1 VGFLIAHG
9 WLSVGLAAIVAA
21 RAPLEGESGAEM
33 GCRINSR
40 TVRMPGNAPF
50 FSTMVF
56 LAGGLLLANL
66 GQETIKPMHL
76 TAPLSS
82 HLPPSTDALA
92 TAVIVVDG
100 ERITRYI
107 NPAAENLLGI
117 SASHALGRPLVNLTQ
132 DCTELVRTVEHALLG
147 GTTFTEHD
155 LELPV
160 NGHSVVL
167 GATVTPLDG
176 QESAALIE
184 LHPAPGNVRIARD
197 EQVMAQ
203 SQASQ
208 TLLRQLAHEIRNPLG
223 GIRGAAQLL
232 EAELEDSELREYTQV
247 VIQETNRLQSLLD
260 KLLTPAKRP
269 VVEHINIH
277 EVLERVRSVLL
288 AEFTGLTIRRDYDI
302 SLPDLTGDPE
312 QLIQAV
318 LNIAR
323 NAAQAMEGR
332 GRITLKTRIARQVT
346 LAMKRWR
353 QAIRLD
359 VVDNG
364 PGIPEDILGQVFLPL
379 VSGREGG
386 SGLGL
391 TLAQSL
397 VQRHDGAIHVDSRP
411 GHTCFSI
418 YLPIK

>member
-1 VGFLIAHG
+1 
-9 WLSVGLAAIVAA
+9 
-21 RAPLEGESGAEM
+21 M
-33 GCRINSR
+33 TN
-40 TVRMPGNAPF
+40 T
-50 FSTMVF
+50 
-56 LAGGLLLANL
+56 
-66 GQETIKPMHL
+66 
-76 TAPLSS
+76 TAK
-82 HLPPSTDALA
+82 PPSTDVLA
-92 TAVIVVDG
+92 TAVLVVDG
-100 ERITRYI
+100 ERVTRYI
-107 NPAAENLLGI
+107 NPAAENLLGV
-117 SASHALGRPLVNLTQ
+117 SAIHALDRPLASLTM
-132 DCTELVRTVEHALLG
+132 DCTELVRVVDHALSE
-147 GTTFTEHD
+147 GTSFTEHD
-155 LELPV
+155 LVLPI

-167 GATVTPLDG
+167 CATVTPLDG
-176 QESAALIE
+176 EGDAALIE
-184 LHPAPGNVRIARD
+184 LHPAAGNVRIARD

-208 TLLRQLAHEIRNPLG
+208 NLLRQLAHEIRNPLG

-232 EAELEDSELREYTQV
+232 EAELEDSDLREYTQV

-269 VVEHINIH
+269 VVESINVH
-277 EVLERVRSVLL
+277 EVLERVRSVLM
-288 AEFTGLTIRRDYDI
+288 AEFTQLPSPSPGRPKMDLAPSGGGSGQRPEAGAQLVIRRDYDI
-302 SLPDLTGDPE
+302 SLPDLVGDPE

-323 NAAQAMEGR
+323 NAAQAMEGK
-332 GRITLKTRIARQVT
+332 GRITLKTRVARQVT
-346 LAMKRWR
+346 LAMKRWK

-359 VVDNG
+359 VIDNG

>member
-1 VGFLIAHG
+1 MPNTQ
-9 WLSVGLAAIVAA
+9 
-21 RAPLEGESGAEM
+21 AP
-33 GCRINSR
+33 
-40 TVRMPGNAPF
+40 
-50 FSTMVF
+50 
-56 LAGGLLLANL
+56 
-66 GQETIKPMHL
+66 
-76 TAPLSS
+76 
-82 HLPPSTDALA
+82 PPSTDVLA
-92 TAVIVVDG
+92 TAVLIADA
-100 ERITRYI
+100 ERVTRYI

-117 SASHALGRPLVNLTQ
+117 SAVHALGRPLATLTM
-132 DCTELVRTVEHALLG
+132 DCTDLVRVVDHALSE
-147 GTTFTEHD
+147 GTSFTEHD
-155 LELPV
+155 LELPI
-160 NGHSVVL
+160 NGHSIVL
-167 GATVTPLDG
+167 CATVTPLDG
-176 QESAALIE
+176 EGNIALIE
-184 LHPAPGNVRIARD
+184 LHPAAGNVRIARD

-208 TLLRQLAHEIRNPLG
+208 ALLRQLAHEIRNPLG

-232 EAELEDSELREYTQV
+232 EAELEDTDLREYTQV

-269 VVEHINIH
+269 VVESVNIH

-288 AEFTGLTIRRDYDI
+288 AEFTQLTMRRDYDI
-302 SLPDLTGDPE
+302 SLPDLVGDPE

-323 NAAQAMEGR
+323 NAAQAMEGK
-332 GRITLKTRIARQVT
+332 GRITLRTRVARQVT
-346 LAMKRWR
+346 LSMKRWK

-359 VVDNG
+359 VIDNG
-364 PGIPEDILGQVFLPL
+364 PGIPEDMLGQVFLPL

-418 YLPIK
+418 YLPIKEL